1 MRRLSKSEGAFI
13 INMTLF
19 LIGMNLAA
27 GVITE
32 IGLFEMTRYD
42 IATPEACTG
51 LGGTWYAEQASNG
64 YCVLSSVVQNQYSN
78 TTSSDVVRQVC
89 QNAEDVIANK
99 TVCIS
104 KTYQDE
110 GSLNS
115 NWDIASKTLGD
126 IMGAMGS
133 VVSIV
138 SSTLVS
144 PFGWITNAWLNCA
157 PPDSGLEAPCTQ
169 AEWKTKESWD
179 RILFYLGIP
188 VYLMYGLFFIQIIMN
203 RSLRGSM

>member
-1 MRRLSKSEGAFI
+1 MKRLSKSEGAFI

-19 LIGMNLAA
+19 LIGMNVAA

-42 IATPEACTG
+42 VTDTDACTD
-51 LGGTWYAEQASNG
+51 LGGTWYAEQGLNG
-64 YCVLSSVVQNQYSN
+64 YCLLSSVVQNEYSN
-78 TTSSDVVRQVC
+78 KTSAEVVRQVC
-89 QNAEDVIANK
+89 QNADEVIEEEAP
-99 TVCIS
+99 CIS

-126 IMGAMGS
+126 IMGAMTS

-138 SSTLVS
+138 SQTLVS
-144 PFGWITNAWLNCA
+144 PFGWITNVWLNCA
-157 PPDSGLEAPCTQ
+157 APDSGLESPCTEAQ
-169 AEWKTKESWD
+169 WATKQSWD
-179 RILFYLGIP
+179 RIIFYLGIP